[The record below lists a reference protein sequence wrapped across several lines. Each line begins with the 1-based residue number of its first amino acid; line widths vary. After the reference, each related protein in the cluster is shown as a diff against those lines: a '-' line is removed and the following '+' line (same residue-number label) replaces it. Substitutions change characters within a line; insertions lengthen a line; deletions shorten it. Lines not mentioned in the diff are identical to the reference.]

1 MRTGQ
6 RARAAV
12 AGAVAA
18 SVVTGGVLL
27 GGGTAAADPA
37 PIVVGSCG
45 DSISGAPGQPITLS
59 GSALVPLITNALPSG
74 PFGSANPLAG
84 LVSGIVSPLQI
95 PLGVVPSASTT
106 IPGSQIA
113 TSTTTALQGTLLG
126 GASATPI
133 AAAVTSGCTVLV
145 TVVNNAGTAVQGA
158 TGAVGGAL
166 TSATAALPQLPAP
179 GGAPAPAV
187 GGGSAATP
195 QGGGSPQ
202 AGGAPQGGS
211 PAAAG
216 TAPAASPTY
225 TGSVDRAQM
234 GDLLSQV
241 TTGTATQ
248 YNFGRVP
255 LYSYAGTPYAVAG
268 GAGRGLSPSALYGS
282 AVPGYSPQFGILGSK
297 GAAGPADGV
306 ARASQV
312 EALGAASTPG
322 TIGIVTLLA
331 VLLLSGTAAT
341 LVRTVVLRRSGRC
354 LTVASTP
361 PGQHAARPSPVT
373 DDFPGHGAVG

>member
-12 AGAVAA
+12 AGVVVA

-27 GGGTAAADPA
+27 GGGSAAAAPA

-145 TVVNNAGTAVQGA
+145 TVVNTTGAAVQGA
-158 TGAVGGAL
+158 TGAVGRAL
-166 TSATAALPQLPAP
+166 ASATAALPQLPAP
-179 GGAPAPAV
+179 GGEAPAV
-187 GGGSAATP
+187 GSGSGATP
-195 QGGGSPQ
+195 QGGSSPQ
-202 AGGAPQGGS
+202 AGGTPQGGS
-211 PAAAG
+211 PAAAVAAPG
-216 TAPAASPTY
+216 TSPTY

-248 YNFGRVP
+248 YSFGRVP

-268 GAGRGLSPSALYGS
+268 GAGRGLSPGALYGS

-341 LVRTVVLRRSGRC
+341 LVRTVVLRRAAP
-354 LTVASTP
+354 VA
-361 PGQHAARPSPVT
+361 A
-373 DDFPGHGAVG
+373 

>member
-12 AGAVAA
+12 AGVVVA

-27 GGGTAAADPA
+27 GGGSAAAAPATQITCSIDPTHPTA
-37 PIVVGSCG
+37 PVSVAPGSSVQLVIALPVLGTVNVGDPQTVSG
-45 DSISGAPGQPITLS
+45 SGAQT
-59 GSALVPLITNALPSG
+59 
-74 PFGSANPLAG
+74 
-84 LVSGIVSPLQI
+84 
-95 PLGVVPSASTT
+95 
-106 IPGSQIA
+106 
-113 TSTTTALQGTLLG
+113 LQGTLSSGLG
-126 GASATPI
+126 GLVKNVCQAVVSIQSAVPLPP
-133 AAAVTSGCTVLV
+133 VTVPALPTVLPPV
-145 TVVNNAGTAVQGA
+145 TLQVP
-158 TGAVGGAL
+158 
-166 TSATAALPQLPAP
+166 ALPQLPAP
-179 GGAPAPAV
+179 APAV
-187 GGGSAATP
+187 GGAAAPAVGDGGSGTTP
-195 QGGGSPQ
+195 QGGSSPQ
-202 AGGAPQGGS
+202 AGGTPQGGS
-211 PAAAG
+211 PAAAS
-216 TAPAASPTY
+216 TAPGASPTY

-248 YNFGRVP
+248 YSFGRVP

-282 AVPGYSPQFGILGSK
+282 AVPGYAPQFGILGSK
-297 GAAGPADGV
+297 GPAGPADGV

-341 LVRTVVLRRSGRC
+341 LVRTVVLRRAAP
-354 LTVASTP
+354 VA
-361 PGQHAARPSPVT
+361 A
-373 DDFPGHGAVG
+373 

>member
-12 AGAVAA
+12 AGVVVA

-27 GGGTAAADPA
+27 GGGSAAAAPT

-45 DSISGAPGQPITLS
+45 ASISGAPGQPITLS
-59 GSALVPLITNALPSG
+59 GSALVAPITSALPSG
-74 PFGSANPLAG
+74 PLGLGSPLVG
-84 LVSGIVSPLQI
+84 LVDGIVSPLQI

-113 TSTTTALQGTLLG
+113 TSTTTALQGTPLNV
-126 GASATPI
+126 AATPI
-133 AAAVTSGCTVLV
+133 AAAVTSGCSVLV
-145 TVVNNAGTAVQGA
+145 TVVNTAGTAVQGA
-158 TGAVGGAL
+158 TGAVGGSL
-166 TSATAALPQLPAP
+166 TSATAALPQLPQLPAP
-179 GGAPAPAV
+179 GGATAPAV
-187 GGGSAATP
+187 GGGGAATAP
-195 QGGGSPQ
+195 QGGSSPQ
-202 AGGAPQGGS
+202 AGGTPQGGS
-211 PAAAG
+211 PAAAS
-216 TAPAASPTY
+216 TAPGASPTY

-248 YNFGRVP
+248 YSFGRVP

-282 AVPGYSPQFGILGSK
+282 AVPGYAPQFGILGSK
-297 GAAGPADGV
+297 GPAGPADGV

-341 LVRTVVLRRSGRC
+341 LVRTVVLRRAAP
-354 LTVASTP
+354 VA
-361 PGQHAARPSPVT
+361 A
-373 DDFPGHGAVG
+373 